1 MERAIQ
7 SCYTAT
13 PSAVGVTTA
22 TAMYLCGLGDALLWG
37 TTLLTAM
44 AKGLEDAGAKSVAT
58 ETVAGSGHYLLDEK
72 PAETTA
78 LIERYASI
86 ASSDH

>member
-1 MERAIQ
+1 
-7 SCYTAT
+7 
-13 PSAVGVTTA
+13 
-22 TAMYLCGLGDALLWG
+22 
-37 TTLLTAM
+37 M
-44 AKGLEDAGAKSVAT
+44 AKGLEDAGATSVAT

-72 PAETTA
+72 PVETTA

>member
-1 MERAIQ
+1 
-7 SCYTAT
+7 
-13 PSAVGVTTA
+13 
-22 TAMYLCGLGDALLWG
+22 MYLCGLGDPLLWG
-37 TTLLTAM
+37 TTLLTTM
-44 AKGLEDAGAKSVAT
+44 TKGLEDAGAKSVAT

>member
-1 MERAIQ
+1 MRSSPQ
-7 SCYTAT
+7 
-13 PSAVGVTTA
+13 
-22 TAMYLCGLGDALLWG
+22 W
-37 TTLLTAM
+37 
-44 AKGLEDAGAKSVAT
+44 AKGLEDAGATSIII

-86 ASSDH
+86 ASSAH